1 MILNRIARPTE
12 TIARMMVPSARTC
25 VVGNPLAGLQCL
37 SWCAAIALTP
47 VPPPIAC
54 LSGRLRRIRSAASCT
69 GMWSSIIYR
78 QVPRQPDLTRWA
90 PPPLL
95 QRRRSRYLP
104 NARRSAVA
112 CTSRQFCGL
121 AELLQAGR
129 PCASRAETLLLAHPS
144 MPRDRGARGMPS
156 SSAFPLGSRHPDLAR
171 RPQSRSRPS
180 FRRQP

>member
-1 MILNRIARPTE
+1 MDLF
-12 TIARMMVPSARTC
+12 ARTAI
-25 VVGNPLAGLQCL
+25 VGSRVAGLRFLPPRTATVFL
-37 SWCAAIALTP
+37 SI
-47 VPPPIAC
+47 PPPIAC
-54 LSGRLRRIRSAASCT
+54 LGGRLRRIRSAASCT

-104 NARRSAVA
+104 IVRRSAVA

-121 AELLQAGR
+121 ADLLQAGR

-156 SSAFPLGSRHPDLAR
+156 SSAFPIGSRHPDLAR